1 MKRNRSGFTLIELLV
16 VIAIIAIL
24 AGMLLPALSK
34 AKDKA
39 QTTLDL
45 SNMKQVMLS
54 VNMYAND
61 AQDYVPHPS
70 WGGVDG
76 TAGAGPNAW
85 AYATKIGTKF
95 IPNGSIPVNRVRG
108 LGTDE
113 TNQTPFFKEGQVAKY
128 LSTVRASF
136 CPKDVGEITGAKKAQ
151 WAARQVKV
159 SSYTFN
165 GCIIDLGSYP
175 GFADGKARKQSSFRP
190 LDILFWE
197 TAEQDPFLFN
207 DAGNQPTEGISQR
220 HRASAYKRGVLNQNW
235 GGQSAIG
242 RMDGSAN
249 FIRFN
254 DFTIMGG
261 GTPQGMPAGLKA
273 MARRTTTT
281 TSGSDR
287 PTRIDRALPSVTL
300 RTS

>member
-1 MKRNRSGFTLIELLV
+1 MLSLKEPMKRKLSGFTLIELLV

-85 AYATKIGTKF
+85 AYATRIGTRY
-95 IPNGSIPVNRVRG
+95 IPNAAIPANRVRG

-136 CPKDVGEITGAKKAQ
+136 CPKDVGEMTSSKKSQ

-165 GCIIDLGSYP
+165 GCLSGNDQQLSPAGRTYKLG
-175 GFADGKARKQSSFRP
+175 QFRP
-190 LDILFWE
+190 MDIFVWE
-197 TAEQDPFLFN
+197 ANEMDPFWFN
-207 DAGNQPTEGISQR
+207 DAGNQPGEGVSQR
-220 HRASAYKRGVLNQNW
+220 HA
-235 GGQSAIG
+235 GGNARNVATDVGGGAIIG
-242 RMDGSAN
+242 RQTGSAEMMK
-249 FIRFN
+249 FR
-254 DFTIMGG
+254 TYMGMATQTG
-261 GTPQGMPAGLKA
+261 PAGLRVPQSSPDNFLFIGPRYGK
-273 MARRTTTT
+273 
-281 TSGSDR
+281 
-287 PTRIDRALPSVTL
+287 
-300 RTS
+300 